1 MLLNFLSLCYLASW
15 YFQIVPS
22 QRNIALQCSRGV
34 FFAFLLI
41 EETEVEKNLGASC
54 ACCSGCMGLGIKLLC
69 GSGRREDLA
78 TPSPNVGQ
86 YLGITQRQDARHQLL
101 WSLLDSSALC
111 LAEQNTTWCSSHKR
125 LLTFWGGLWKIR
137 INHQEYCLT
146 LVCGGARNWL
156 CCNVVS

>member
-54 ACCSGCMGLGIKLLC
+54 ACCSGCVGLGIKLLR

-86 YLGITQRQDARHQLL
+86 YLKRSIRVSPKDRMPDISSSEVCWIPQPYAWPSKTQPDVA
-101 WSLLDSSALC
+101 A
-111 LAEQNTTWCSSHKR
+111 
-125 LLTFWGGLWKIR
+125 IR
-137 INHQEYCLT
+137 GC
-146 LVCGGARNWL
+146 
-156 CCNVVS
+156 

>member
-1 MLLNFLSLCYLASW
+1 MVLSNCTITEKHCPVMLTWC
-15 YFQIVPS
+15 
-22 QRNIALQCSRGV
+22 

-54 ACCSGCMGLGIKLLC
+54 ACCSGCVGLGIKLLC

-101 WSLLDSSALC
+101 WNLLDSSALC

-125 LLTFWGGLWKIR
+125 LLIFWGVLWKIR

-146 LVCGGARNWL
+146 LGCKRARNWL